1 MARPVVKIS
10 RKRLSLRERLDLG
23 NGFIPYFL
31 VMPTVLV
38 TVAVAIYPVLNSF
51 WYSLLNN
58 MPGPA
63 AGFVGWNNYFELVE
77 SNEFRSSVS
86 ATLLFTTIAV
96 TLETIFGLGTAL
108 LIHSL
113 GRGRNLVQAAIL
125 VPWVFPAVIAAQM
138 WALMYNDRTGII
150 SYILQQMHILAPG
163 ATLLETNAGILTAII
178 IADVWKSTPFMTIL
192 LLAGLQT
199 IPAELYEAAGA
210 DGATSFQQFWSITLP
225 MLNKP
230 LTVALLFR
238 TVTSFGTFDLFYVL
252 GANQVQSVA
261 SYSFN
266 YMFTR
271 TSFDFAPGVAAA
283 VILFVIVVCQIA
295 YRFSSMVVGAKVALR
310 LTGTHKPRG

>member
-238 TVTSFGTFDLFYVL
+238 TVASFGTFDLFYVL
-252 GANQVQSVA
+252 GANQVQSVS

-271 TSFDFAPGVAAA
+271 TGFDFAPGVAAA